1 MLPLLA
7 LSPILLILVLMV
19 VFRRPAATAAGVGLA
34 LGVVV
39 ALALFEVAV
48 PLPDAGDGASALS
61 TSVAAGLGG
70 VALEAAFLAATILW
84 IIFPALCL
92 HELQTATGAVDRIRA
107 SLTGLSGDPRLLAI
121 LLGWF
126 FALFIEG
133 AAGFGTPAALTAPM
147 LVAVGFAPVQAV
159 TLALVGHSI
168 GVSFGAVGT
177 PVLPQI
183 AVTPFSGPELAQAV
197 AVLHGMSGWVMLL
210 FLVRYARV
218 TEGPLAAGMTGR
230 TVLPWAALAAVLF
243 VVPYLALAF
252 AVGPELPTLGGALVG
267 GLLFVL
273 ILRRSGD
280 GRRAAAPVPA
290 VPAAAGAVSGRGL
303 LWAGLPYLAVLA
315 LILATRLVPPVQE
328 ALRAVVVDWTMTGGF
343 SGRVEPLY
351 HPGTMLLAG
360 FLLGGL
366 AQGVGVGTLAGAMR
380 RAAAR
385 LPTVALAL
393 LAMLALARLMVH
405 SGMITTLADAAAAGL
420 GPVWPLLA
428 PLVGILGAFVTGSA
442 TASNILFTDFQQATA
457 QTLGLPVLPLLGS
470 QNFGAAVGNII
481 CPHNIIAACA
491 LVGIAGREGE
501 VLRRT
506 LLPCAVYALL
516 GGALTWAFAALG

>member
-19 VFRRPAATAAGVGLA
+19 VFRRPAATAAGIGLG

-48 PLPDAGDGASALS
+48 PPEAGGAAVL
-61 TSVAAGLGG
+61 AGLGG

-121 LLGWF
+121 LLAWF

-159 TLALVGHSI
+159 TLALVGHAI

-218 TEGPLAAGMTGR
+218 AEGPLAAGMTGR
-230 TVLPWAALAAVLF
+230 TVLPWAALAALLF
-243 VVPYLALAF
+243 IVPYLALAF
-252 AVGPELPTLGGALVG
+252 AVGPELPTLGGALAG
-267 GLLFVL
+267 GVLFVL
-273 ILRRSGD
+273 VLRRAGGGRVPVSGT
-280 GRRAAAPVPA
+280 VP
-290 VPAAAGAVSGRGL
+290 GRGL

-315 LILATRLVPPVQE
+315 LILATRLVPPLQE
-328 ALRAVVVDWTMTGGF
+328 ALKSVALEWSLPGGF
-343 SGRVEPLY
+343 AGRMEPLY

-366 AQGVGVGTLAGAMR
+366 AQGVAAGTLAGAMR

-385 LPTVALAL
+385 LPMVALAL

-405 SGMITTLADAAAAGL
+405 SGMIAALADAAAAGL
-420 GPVWPLLA
+420 GPAWPLLA

-442 TASNILFTDFQQATA
+442 TASNILFTDFQRATA
-457 QTLGLPVLPLLGS
+457 EALGLPVLPLLGS

-516 GGALTWAFAALG
+516 GGALTWAIVAAG